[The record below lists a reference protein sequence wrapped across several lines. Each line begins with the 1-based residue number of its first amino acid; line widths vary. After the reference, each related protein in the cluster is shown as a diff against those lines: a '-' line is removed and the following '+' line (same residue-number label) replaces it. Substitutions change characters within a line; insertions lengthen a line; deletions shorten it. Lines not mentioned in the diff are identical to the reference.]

1 MGNYLPSNHSS
12 IHNLVDDIIFTK
24 SLQPI
29 QYSPMTFLCSIH
41 IEMNTAES
49 SLLIHDPDRIYIYVE
64 VKKKQ
69 SNYCQIFF

>member
-1 MGNYLPSNHSS
+1 MVNYLPSTHSS
-12 IHNLVDDIIFTK
+12 IHNLVDGINLTK

-29 QYSPMTFLCSIH
+29 QYSLMTFLCSIQ

-49 SLLIHDPDRIYIYVE
+49 SLLMHDLSDIYIYVE

-69 SNYCQIFF
+69 SNYCKVFF